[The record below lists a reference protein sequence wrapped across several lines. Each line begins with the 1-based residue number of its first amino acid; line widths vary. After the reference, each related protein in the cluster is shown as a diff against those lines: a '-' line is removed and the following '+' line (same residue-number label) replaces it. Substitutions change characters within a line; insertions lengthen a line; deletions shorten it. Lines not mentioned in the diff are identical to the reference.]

1 MKSFTLRPDT
11 VTHTELQCTFFR
23 YYANCSASIDN
34 DDYFEL
40 MIRNAWHISGGEG
53 WCENTTNRRVH
64 VAWADG
70 THTIEEVM
78 DDLAVGNDVARMK
91 AQFEKRMGKTVTA
104 VELVGSYEDEEK
116 SAGGAAPSRLAAGGG
131 RAPPGGDSSVVFG

>member
-1 MKSFTLRPDT
+1 
-11 VTHTELQCTFFR
+11 
-23 YYANCSASIDN
+23 
-34 DDYFEL
+34 
-40 MIRNAWHISGGEG
+40 
-53 WCENTTNRRVH
+53 

-116 SAGGAAPSRLAAGGG
+116 SAGGAAPSRLAAGSG